1 MKGKN
6 PEKEFR
12 QRLQEGKIGKEDVTR
27 RLAELAYGRC
37 NDCVRLV
44 MEDAPELKSLDLSLL
59 SEVRR
64 SEKGMVEV
72 RMVDRLRVLE
82 QLAQLVED
90 SRDGLEDF
98 LLAMQ
103 GSDRE

>member
-6 PEKEFR
+6 ADKEFL
-12 QRLQEGKIGKEDVTR
+12 QRLREGKIRKEDVTR
-27 RLAELAYGRC
+27 RLAELAYGNC

-44 MEDAPELKSLDLSLL
+44 MEDVPELEGLDLALL
-59 SEVRR
+59 TEVRR

-90 SRDGLEDF
+90 GKDGLEDF
-98 LLAMQ
+98 LLATQ